1 MEREILGTIYT
12 GVTDDFQRGLYPIA
26 RTIKASQHDLA
37 VVMKEVRGG
46 VMKWKS
52 NKSET

>member
-12 GVTDDFQRGLYPIA
+12 GVTDDLQRGLYPIA

-37 VVMKEVRGG
+37 VVMKEDGG
-46 VMKWKS
+46 G
-52 NKSET
+52 